1 MCFQNIIKPFKYPHP
16 TVFSLPYCL
25 LTLLESPVPV
35 LLGINKPASFL
46 DDIIDLINKDDYLI
60 FDLDNK
66 EFPYL
71 NKDTKYNNVPPMFR
85 EN

>member
-16 TVFSLPYCL
+16 TIFSLPYSL

-35 LLGINKPASFL
+35 LLGINQPVSFL
-46 DDIIDLINKDDYLI
+46 KDIIDIINIDDYLI

-66 EFPYL
+66 EFHYL

-85 EN
+85 KN